1 MRKRLI
7 LNLILLYIALFS
19 LGYLL
24 QKTFNFTLEDLES
37 LVSSF
42 GIFAP
47 FVYAVLLTLGLSVP
61 MNPLP
66 DYLLVNLAALSFS
79 PQMAIAATF
88 FAHSAAIIINYYVA
102 KTFGRGILKVI
113 EPAKEFKYFENLAKK
128 VTLKIVFG
136 MRFILPLTATG
147 IDVVSYAAGFA
158 KLPFY
163 KFFLASII
171 PWSAISIIFF
181 TATSAVKEQSM
192 ALFFLTGSA
201 FLSASCCQCW
211 FSLPI
216 LPHS

>member
-24 QKTFNFTLEDLES
+24 QKTFNFTLKDLES

-47 FVYAVLLTLGLSVP
+47 FVYAALLTLGLSVP

-79 PQMAIAATF
+79 PQMAIVATF
-88 FAHSAAIIINYYVA
+88 FAHSTALAINYHVA
-102 KTFGRGILKVI
+102 KILGRGILKNL
-113 EPAKEFKYFENLAKK
+113 ANSGEFNNVENLTKK
-128 VTLKIVFG
+128 IKIPVVFG

-147 IDVVSYAAGFA
+147 IDIVSYAAGFA

-163 KFFLASII
+163 KFYVASII
-171 PWSAISIIFF
+171 PWSLISIIFF

-192 ALFFLTGSA
+192 ALFFIPGMVLV
-201 FLSASCCQCW
+201 FAS
-211 FSLPI
+211 FSIFYL
-216 LPHS
+216 LKRKW

>member
-24 QKTFNFTLEDLES
+24 QKTFNFTLQDLES

-47 FVYAVLLTLGLSVP
+47 FAYAVLLTLGLSVP

-66 DYLLVNLAALSFS
+66 DYLLVNLAALLFT
-79 PQMAIAATF
+79 PQMAIIATF
-88 FAHSAAIIINYYVA
+88 FAHSAALAINYFVA
-102 KTFGRGILKVI
+102 RIFARGILKILANAV
-113 EPAKEFKYFENLAKK
+113 EFKNVEKL
-128 VTLKIVFG
+128 TRKIKIQVVFG

-158 KLPFY
+158 KLPFA
-163 KFFLASII
+163 KFYVASII
-171 PWSAISIIFF
+171 PWSLISIIFF
-181 TATSAVKEQSM
+181 TATSAVKEQSI
-192 ALFFLTGSA
+192 ALFFIPGVVLV
-201 FLSASCCQCW
+201 FAS
-211 FSLPI
+211 FSIFYL
-216 LPHS
+216 LKKRW

>member
-7 LNLILLYIALFS
+7 LNLILLYLALFS

-24 QKTFNFTLEDLES
+24 QKTFNVTVADLES
-37 LVSSF
+37 VVSSF

-47 FVYAVLLTLGLSVP
+47 FVYTVLLTLGLSVP

-79 PQMAIAATF
+79 PQTAIVATF
-88 FAHSAAIIINYYVA
+88 FAHSFALAINYFVA
-102 KTFGRGILKVI
+102 RTFARGILK
-113 EPAKEFKYFENLAKK
+113 FLANA
-128 VTLKIVFG
+128 VELKNVEKLTRKIKIQVVFG

-163 KFFLASII
+163 KFYIASII
-171 PWSAISIIFF
+171 PWSLISIIFF

-192 ALFFLTGSA
+192 ALFFIPGMVL
-201 FLSASCCQCW
+201 LLAS
-211 FSLPI
+211 FSIFYL
-216 LPHS
+216 LKRRW

>member
-19 LGYLL
+19 LGYLF
-24 QKTFNFTLEDLES
+24 QKTFNFTLRDLES
-37 LVSSF
+37 VVSSF

-79 PQMAIAATF
+79 PQMAIVATF
-88 FAHSAAIIINYYVA
+88 FAHSTALAINYFVA
-102 KTFGRGILKVI
+102 RTFARGILKILANAV
-113 EPAKEFKYFENLAKK
+113 EFKNVEKL
-128 VTLKIVFG
+128 TRKIKIRVVFG

-163 KFFLASII
+163 KFYVASII
-171 PWSAISIIFF
+171 PWSLISIIFF
-181 TATSAVKEQSM
+181 TTTSAVKEQSM
-192 ALFFLTGSA
+192 ALFFIPGMVLV
-201 FLSASCCQCW
+201 FAS
-211 FSLPI
+211 FSIFYL
-216 LPHS
+216 LKKRWKKN